1 MQATRRS
8 FVVGAAVH
16 AGLIALSPGARAQ
29 DRSFPA
35 VPELSG
41 RTLSGRTLSL
51 AGLRGKVV
59 LLWFWSTG
67 CAICRDVL
75 PELRANYSG
84 WRGKAFE
91 LVTVA
96 TDSNVD
102 DVRSYERIVQA
113 IVPLAETIPSLW
125 RRDAATQ
132 DNFPARLSMPTAF
145 LIDAT
150 GRIVET
156 YVGRIPAD
164 AWDRIAELLP

>member
-1 MQATRRS
+1 MPSTRRS
-8 FVVGAAVH
+8 FVVAATIH
-16 AGLIALSPGARAQ
+16 AGLLALPVSAHAQ
-29 DRSFPA
+29 DKSMPS

-41 RTLSGRTLSL
+41 RMLSGRTLSL

-67 CAICRDVL
+67 CSICRDVL
-75 PELRANYSG
+75 PELRANYAG
-84 WRGKAFE
+84 WRGKPFE

-96 TDSNVD
+96 TDSNID

-125 RRDAATQ
+125 RRDPATR
-132 DNFPARLSMPTAF
+132 DNFPARLSIPTAF
-145 LIDAT
+145 LIDAK
-150 GRIVET
+150 GQLVET
-156 YVGRIPAD
+156 YVGRIPAE

>member
-1 MQATRRS
+1 MQPTRRQ
-8 FVVGAAVH
+8 FVVGVTIH
-16 AGLIALSPGARAQ
+16 AGLISLPPAARAQ
-29 DRSFPA
+29 DKPVPT

-41 RTLSGRTLSL
+41 RVLSGRTLSL
-51 AGLRGKVV
+51 ASLRGKVV

-75 PELRANYSG
+75 PELRANYAG

-91 LVTVA
+91 LITVA

-102 DVRSYERIVQA
+102 DVRSYERIVEA
-113 IVPLAETIPSLW
+113 MVPLAETIPSMW
-125 RRDAATQ
+125 RRDSATR
-132 DNFPARLSMPTAF
+132 DNFPVRLSMPTAF
-145 LIDAT
+145 LIDAK

-156 YVGRIPAD
+156 YVGRIPAE